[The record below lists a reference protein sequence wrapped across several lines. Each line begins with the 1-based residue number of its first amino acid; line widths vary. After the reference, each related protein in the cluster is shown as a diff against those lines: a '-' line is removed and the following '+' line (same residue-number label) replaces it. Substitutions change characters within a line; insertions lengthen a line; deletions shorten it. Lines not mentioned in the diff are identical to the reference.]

1 MGDHQAEWQRFKG
14 LQLAFLLAVSVLAS
28 PHNQATSKL
37 YFCYLVQDRG
47 PCTVWSNSTETK
59 FGAEKVLLKG
69 HTKRINE
76 PPNPN
81 SPKDLSKAFLKA
93 KWGRGVVGWCRLL
106 GVGMLCPCSCP
117 CRSSHQIPVNL
128 HQAKYSL
135 FCNYLSLYEQK
146 SVIPLKVREPWECI
160 FQAKGNS
167 LKAKAIEYKG

>member
-93 KWGRGVVGWCRLL
+93 KWGKGEVDGGQLL
-106 GVGMLCPCSCP
+106 DAETLCPHWP
-117 CRSSHQIPVNL
+117 DYNATVNL
-128 HQAKYSL
+128 QLNECSSL
-135 FCNYLSLYEQK
+135 FTFYSSCEWK
-146 SVIPLKVREPWECI
+146 SIILFKV
-160 FQAKGNS
+160 
-167 LKAKAIEYKG
+167 KALRIGYPVYFKL